1 MAALTTYSVLAF
13 FLEPLECRGLGK
25 TQGFRKHFSFEL
37 VKRHLDEGAL
47 ERHKKVA
54 GFRKRPRFSGIPSVF
69 EGVLR
74 TTKEVWRNAV

>member
-1 MAALTTYSVLAF
+1 MNAEVSERRKVSGNISV
-13 FLEPLECRGLGK
+13 
-25 TQGFRKHFSFEL
+25 FEL